1 MYFQIVNQ
9 TKGIGLWQSDGTSKG
24 TTLIIDISAIH
35 YQNIF
40 DETNKILVDG
50 NRFFFI
56 GNDILH
62 SRELWTYNTYDNLT
76 NVQSIKLGTWDD
88 SATWSCGHI
97 PKVTDI
103 ATILNG
109 DTIEVLNNTY
119 LKQLKLLNGN
129 LFLNGDNLILR

>member
-9 TKGIGLWQSDGTSKG
+9 TTGIGLWQSDGTSEG
-24 TTLIIDISAIH
+24 TTLIINMSAIH

-76 NVQSIKLGTWDD
+76 NVQSIKLDLFPKK
-88 SATWSCGHI
+88 HI
-97 PKVTDI
+97 TFQRFRFTSPH
-103 ATILNG
+103 TISQ
-109 DTIEVLNNTY
+109 ICA
-119 LKQLKLLNGN
+119 
-129 LFLNGDNLILR
+129 I